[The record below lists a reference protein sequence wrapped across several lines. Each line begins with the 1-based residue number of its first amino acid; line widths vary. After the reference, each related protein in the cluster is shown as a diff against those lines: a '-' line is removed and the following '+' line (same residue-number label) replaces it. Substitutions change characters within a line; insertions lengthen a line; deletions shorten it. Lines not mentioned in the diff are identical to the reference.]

1 MDAER
6 VPPLP
11 RLSRRSGSAGRIH
24 RQVHVQPNGLARR
37 LVRHFA
43 RPRPPDLPQLLSAGK
58 ALAIHRHSTRPRSI
72 MSGAPGRVT
81 VLDLEPVNADF
92 LAEVLTG
99 LSSSPRTLPCKF
111 FYDERGANLFLKICE
126 LPEYY
131 ITRTETELL
140 RRYAPDI
147 SESIGENAAL
157 IGFGTG
163 AGIKTRMLL
172 EHLRNPIA
180 YIPVDIS
187 KQRLMDSAVELS
199 RAMPAL
205 EMLPVCADYLQELQ
219 LPKPL
224 RKPDHVAVFFPGST
238 IGNLEQ
244 AVAQDFLGRVCR
256 LCGKSGGLIIGI
268 DLQKSRSILE
278 AAYND
283 SAGVTAEFNLNLLA
297 RANREL
303 GANFDLVR
311 WKHSAIYNETEGRI
325 EMRLLSKGEQTVD
338 VGGRQFRFR
347 DREKI
352 ITEFSYKHT
361 IDGFTRLAAAAGFR
375 EAARV
380 WTDPAKMFAIFHFAV
395 AE

>member
-1 MDAER
+1 
-6 VPPLP
+6 
-11 RLSRRSGSAGRIH
+11 
-24 RQVHVQPNGLARR
+24 
-37 LVRHFA
+37 
-43 RPRPPDLPQLLSAGK
+43 
-58 ALAIHRHSTRPRSI
+58 
-72 MSGAPGRVT
+72 MSGVPGRVT

-92 LAEVLTG
+92 LAEVIAG

-111 FYDERGANLFLKICE
+111 FYDERGADLFQKICE

-140 RRYAPDI
+140 RRTAPEI
-147 SESIGENAAL
+147 SESIGANAAL

-172 EHLRNPIA
+172 EQLQNPIA

-187 KQRLMDSAVELS
+187 KQRLIDSAIELS
-199 RAMPAL
+199 HAMPAL
-205 EMLPVCADYLQELQ
+205 EILPVCADYLQELQ

-238 IGNLEQ
+238 IGNLEPH
-244 AVAQDFLGRVCR
+244 VAQDFLRRVCR

-268 DLQKSRSILE
+268 DLQKSREILE

-303 GANFDLVR
+303 GANFDLAR
-311 WKHSAIYNETEGRI
+311 WKHSAIYNENEGRI
-325 EMRLLSKGEQTVD
+325 EMRLVCGGEQTVR
-338 VGGRQFRFR
+338 VGGRQFQFG
-347 DREKI
+347 DGEKI

-361 IDGFTRLAAAAGFR
+361 IDGFTRLAASAGFR
-375 EAARV
+375 EASRV

>member
-1 MDAER
+1 
-6 VPPLP
+6 
-11 RLSRRSGSAGRIH
+11 
-24 RQVHVQPNGLARR
+24 
-37 LVRHFA
+37 
-43 RPRPPDLPQLLSAGK
+43 
-58 ALAIHRHSTRPRSI
+58 

-92 LAEVLTG
+92 LAEVMSG

-111 FYDERGANLFLKICE
+111 FYDERGADLFQEICE

-140 RRYAPDI
+140 RRYVPEIA
-147 SESIGENAAL
+147 ESIGPNAAL

-172 EHLRNPIA
+172 EHLQNPIA

-187 KQRLMDSAVELS
+187 KQRLVDSAIELS
-199 RAMPAL
+199 HAMPAL
-205 EMLPVCADYLQELQ
+205 EILPVCADYLQELQ
-219 LPKPL
+219 FPKPL

-238 IGNLEQ
+238 IGNLQ
-244 AVAQDFLGRVCR
+244 PPVAADFLRRVCR
-256 LCGKSGGLIIGI
+256 LCGQSGGLIIGI
-268 DLQKSRSILE
+268 DLQKSRGILE

-283 SAGVTAEFNLNLLA
+283 SAGITAEFNLNLLV

-303 GANFDLVR
+303 GADFDLAR
-311 WKHSAIYNETEGRI
+311 WRHRAVYNESEGRI
-325 EMRLLSKGEQTVD
+325 EMYLISETKQTVH
-338 VGGRQFRFR
+338 VGGREFIFADGER
-347 DREKI
+347 I

-361 IDGFTRLAAAAGFR
+361 LEGFAHLAASAGFR
-375 EAARV
+375 EASRV
-380 WTDPAKMFAIFHFAV
+380 WTDSQRLFAIFHFVV